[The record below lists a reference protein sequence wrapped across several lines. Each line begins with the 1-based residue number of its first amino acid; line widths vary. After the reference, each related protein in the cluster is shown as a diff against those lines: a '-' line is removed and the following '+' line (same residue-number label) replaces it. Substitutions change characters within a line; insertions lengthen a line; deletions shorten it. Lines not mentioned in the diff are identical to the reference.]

1 MVLWLKS
8 IRVLSIITIDFL
20 CSSHFH
26 VEALGPIDIP
36 GTVNSQFIHIVSNVS
51 IDISGM
57 IKSQRSDCIT
67 EDLSHDPVLLNK
79 SSYF

>member
-1 MVLWLKS
+1 M
-8 IRVLSIITIDFL
+8 F

-26 VEALGPIDIP
+26 IEALGPIDIP

-67 EDLSHDPVLLNK
+67 EELSHDPVCIGFFT
-79 SSYF
+79 YF